1 MTQALLT
8 QHDRSLRPRMCCR
21 VTHHATH
28 KVPFRA
34 SIYDMSGQVIA
45 SGDSDSPGK
54 ARRVAFMRLNVSA
67 NMQEASGKS
76 LAMDEL
82 LMWARNVRAV
92 GETILKHDPTAEYA
106 NDLEA
111 RGMAQVMGVDIARS

>member
-1 MTQALLT
+1 
-8 QHDRSLRPRMCCR
+8 MCCR

-28 KVPFRA
+28 KAPFRA

-54 ARRVAFMRLNVSA
+54 ARRVAFMSLRVSA
-67 NMQEASGKS
+67 NLSQERGES

-82 LMWARNVRAV
+82 LTWARNVRAV

>member
-28 KVPFRA
+28 KMPFRA
-34 SIYDMSGQVIA
+34 SIYDMAGQVIA
-45 SGDSDSPGK
+45 TGDSDTPGK
-54 ARRVAFMRLNVSA
+54 ARRVAFMSLNVSA
-67 NMQEASGKS
+67 NMQEARGKS

-82 LMWARNVRAV
+82 LTWARNARGVAEMILRA
-92 GETILKHDPTAEYA
+92 DPSAEYA

-111 RGMAQVMGVDIARS
+111 RGMAQAAGVNVALS

>member
-28 KVPFRA
+28 KAPFRA

-45 SGDSDSPGK
+45 SGDSDTPGK
-54 ARRVAFMRLNVSA
+54 ARRVAFMSLRVSA
-67 NMQEASGKS
+67 NLSQERGES

-82 LMWARNVRAV
+82 LTWARNARGVADA
-92 GETILKHDPTAEYA
+92 ILQADPSAEYA

-111 RGMAQVMGVDIARS
+111 RGMAQVMGVDVARS

>member
-28 KVPFRA
+28 KAPFRA

-54 ARRVAFMRLNVSA
+54 ARRVAFMSLRVSA
-67 NMQEASGKS
+67 NLSQERGES

-82 LMWARNVRAV
+82 LTWARNVRAV

-111 RGMAQVMGVDIARS
+111 RGMAQVMGVDVARS

>member
-28 KVPFRA
+28 KQPFRA

-45 SGDSDSPGK
+45 TGDSDSPGK
-54 ARRVAFMRLNVSA
+54 ARRVAFMSLRVSA
-67 NMQEASGKS
+67 NMQEANGKS
-76 LAMDEL
+76 LAMDDL
-82 LMWARNVRAV
+82 LTWARNVRAV
-92 GETILKHDPTAEYA
+92 GETILKHDPSAEYA

-111 RGMAQVMGVDIARS
+111 RGMAQVMGVDVARS

>member
-45 SGDSDSPGK
+45 TGDSDTPGK
-54 ARRVAFMRLNVSA
+54 ARRVAFMSLRVSA
-67 NMQEASGKS
+67 NMQEANGKS
-76 LAMDEL
+76 LAMDDL
-82 LMWARNVRAV
+82 LTWARNVRAV
-92 GETILKHDPTAEYA
+92 GETILKHDPSAEYA

-111 RGMAQVMGVDIARS
+111 RGMAQVMGVDVARS

>member
-8 QHDRSLRPRMCCR
+8 QHDRTLRPRMCCR

-28 KVPFRA
+28 KAPFRA
-34 SIYDMSGQVIA
+34 SIYDMAGQVIA
-45 SGDSDSPGK
+45 TGDSDTPGK

-67 NMQEASGKS
+67 NMQEAQGKS

-82 LMWARNVRAV
+82 LTWARNARGVA
-92 GETILKHDPTAEYA
+92 EAILKHDPSAEYA
-106 NDLEA
+106 EDLLA
-111 RGMAQVMGVDIARS
+111 RGMKQTAGVDVALS

>member
-1 MTQALLT
+1 MTQSLLT

-28 KVPFRA
+28 KAPFRA
-34 SIYDMSGQVIA
+34 SIYDMVGQVIA
-45 SGDSDSPGK
+45 TGDSDSPGK
-54 ARRVAFMRLNVSA
+54 ARRVAFMVLRLRATCNEE
-67 NMQEASGKS
+67 QGKS

-82 LMWARNVRAV
+82 LTWARNARGVAEMILRA
-92 GETILKHDPTAEYA
+92 DASAEYA

-111 RGMAQVMGVDIARS
+111 RGMAQAAGVDVARS

>member
-28 KVPFRA
+28 KAPFRA

-45 SGDSDSPGK
+45 TGDSDTPGK

-92 GETILKHDPTAEYA
+92 CETILKHDPSAEYA

-111 RGMAQVMGVDIARS
+111 RGMAQVMGVDVARS

>member
-1 MTQALLT
+1 MTKALLT
-8 QHDRSLRPRMCCR
+8 QHDRTLRPRMCCR

-34 SIYDMSGQVIA
+34 SIYDMAGQVIA
-45 SGDSDSPGK
+45 IGDSDTPGK
-54 ARRVAFMRLNVSA
+54 ARRVAFMSLRVSA
-67 NMQEASGKS
+67 NMQEERGKS

-82 LMWARNVRAV
+82 LTWARNARGVADM
-92 GETILKHDPTAEYA
+92 ILRVDPSAEYA

-111 RGMAQVMGVDIARS
+111 RGMAQGVGVNVARS

>member
-28 KVPFRA
+28 KAPFRA

-45 SGDSDSPGK
+45 SGDSDTPGK
-54 ARRVAFMRLNVSA
+54 ARRVAFMSLRVSA
-67 NMQEASGKS
+67 NLSQERGES

-82 LMWARNVRAV
+82 LTWARNVRAV

>member
-8 QHDRSLRPRMCCR
+8 QHDRTLRPRMCCR

-28 KVPFRA
+28 KAPFRA
-34 SIYDMSGQVIA
+34 SIYDSVGSVIA
-45 SGDSDSPGK
+45 TGDSDTPGK
-54 ARRVAFMRLNVSA
+54 ARRVAFMSLRVSA

-82 LMWARNVRAV
+82 LTWARNARGVA
-92 GETILKHDPTAEYA
+92 ETILKHDPSAEYA
-106 NDLEA
+106 EDLLA
-111 RGMAQVMGVDIARS
+111 RGMKQTAGVDVALS